1 MIAAHYWL
9 FRASV
14 KPLAGGGAPLPPS
27 APTPPSPSQPLASH
41 RALRPCGARPCS
53 RVEPPPP
60 PQLEASAP
68 SPSPL
73 RHVGLQHRRSP
84 ARPSASRWRRRRSR
98 GCGRRPS
105 AGPTGRGRP
114 GRRRPWR
121 RWPRWR
127 RRFRGAPHSLPV
139 AAALGSARTPSQR
152 ARQIAAK
159 IGGDAATTVNNN
171 TPDFGFGGQKRQL
184 EDGDQPDSKK
194 LASQGDSIGS
204 QLGPIHPPPRTSMTE
219 EYRVPDGM
227 VGLSECGSP

>member
-1 MIAAHYWL
+1 MPL
-9 FRASV
+9 F
-14 KPLAGGGAPLPPS
+14 PP
-27 APTPPSPSQPLASH
+27 PHPPSPSQPLASH

-127 RRFRGAPHSLPV
+127 RRVRGPLTASRWRRPWDPQGRLRRRRAAGPPGKGAARARARAGEG
-139 AAALGSARTPSQR
+139 AAARAGSREGHVGGGLGAG
-152 ARQIAAK
+152 I
-159 IGGDAATTVNNN
+159 
-171 TPDFGFGGQKRQL
+171 
-184 EDGDQPDSKK
+184 
-194 LASQGDSIGS
+194 
-204 QLGPIHPPPRTSMTE
+204 LGPSGYEGDPLCAWS
-219 EYRVPDGM
+219 
-227 VGLSECGSP
+227 